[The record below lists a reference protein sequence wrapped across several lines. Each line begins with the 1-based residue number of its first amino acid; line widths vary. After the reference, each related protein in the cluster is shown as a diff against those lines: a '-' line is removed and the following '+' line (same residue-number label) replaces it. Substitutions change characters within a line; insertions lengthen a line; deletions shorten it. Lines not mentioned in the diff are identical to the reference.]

1 MTRTGVTRKRQ
12 LKDDW
17 VPLGEALCRGDDAAA
32 TKEAAAAPGVKVTVL
47 QEITED
53 IRRECS
59 QMCRKDSNSLFK
71 QSSPEDL
78 ADWNFDAQ
86 DMELHT
92 KAPMLMTMLT
102 AAGVNEQRM
111 KVNTKKTVDV
121 VQRGIVEAAGV
132 LLYCRNRTMN
142 AHQTLTA
149 LQLHV
154 GLASQ
159 GTFDRLNKRGLCT
172 EHHMVTSLQE
182 R

>member
-1 MTRTGVTRKRQ
+1 MQ
-12 LKDDW
+12 LNDDW
-17 VPLGEALCRGDDAAA
+17 VPLAEALCRGDDAAA
-32 TKEAAAAPGVKVTVL
+32 TSEAAAAPGVKVTVL

-53 IRRECS
+53 VRRECS
-59 QMCRKDSNSLFK
+59 QMCRNDSNSSFRK
-71 QSSPEDL
+71 SSPEDL
-78 ADWNFDAQ
+78 ADWNYDAK

-102 AAGVNEQRM
+102 AAGVNDKRM
-111 KVNTKKTVDV
+111 KLNTKKTGDE
-121 VQRGIVEAAGV
+121 VQRGIVEAAAV

-154 GLASQ
+154 GVASQ
-159 GTFDRLNKRGLCT
+159 GTFDRLHKRGLCT
-172 EHHMVTSLQE
+172 EHHMVATLQE